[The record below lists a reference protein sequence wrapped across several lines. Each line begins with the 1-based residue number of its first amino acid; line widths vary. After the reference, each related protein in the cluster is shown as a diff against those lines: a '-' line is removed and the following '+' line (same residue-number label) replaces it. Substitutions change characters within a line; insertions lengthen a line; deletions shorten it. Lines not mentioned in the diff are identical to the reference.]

1 MRRERKRKKG
11 GDTVEDSSL
20 DAFFYP
26 SSVAIFGSFR
36 RGAIARE
43 ILRNIVEG
51 GFNGRVIPVNPK
63 GGTVEV
69 AGRRFRVRTRL
80 EEPVDVAVI
89 AVPAGVVPGL
99 IDEIGSLIRG
109 AVVISAGFS
118 EVGNAALER
127 ELVEKAKKHGV
138 RVIGPNCAGVFGV
151 HGRFFGS
158 FEVRVRPGGLA
169 LISQSGAFG
178 GAALAMGNDERI
190 GFSAFVSYGNA
201 SDLNESDF
209 LEYFAEDENTR
220 VIALYIEGVK
230 DGRRFLRALRY
241 AAERKPVVILKA
253 GKSASGARAAA
264 SHTGSL
270 AGSYE
275 IYRAAFKQAGA
286 IEVEEMEELFDAA
299 KAFEMYPLAGKR
311 VAVITNSGG
320 PGVLA
325 TDKLERLGLEI
336 AKLSE
341 ETVEEL
347 RSFLPPQCS
356 VRNPIDLIADADY
369 ERYRRTI
376 EIVCRDG
383 NVDSLLV
390 ICVPPIFVPSEE
402 VARAVVEAKCDKP
415 VVVNFMAG
423 ELVRDGV
430 ELLERHGIKNF
441 PTPERAARALMW
453 LSGRQTF

>member
-1 MRRERKRKKG
+1 M
-11 GDTVEDSSL
+11 DF
-20 DAFFYP
+20 FFYP
-26 SSVAIFGSFR
+26 SSVAVFGSFKK
-36 RGAIARE
+36 GAIAYE

-51 GFNGRVIPVNPK
+51 DFEGRVIPVNPK

-69 AGRRFRVRTRL
+69 AGRTFEIRERL
-80 EEPVDVAVI
+80 DEAVDTAIVAI
-89 AVPAGVVPGL
+89 PAKFVPAL
-99 IDEIGSLIRG
+99 IDEIGSLIKG

-118 EVGNAALER
+118 EVGNNELER

-138 RVIGPNCAGVFGV
+138 RIIGPNCAGIFGV

-158 FEVRVRPGGLA
+158 FEVRVRQGGLA

-178 GAALAMGNDERI
+178 GAALAMGNEEGI

-201 SDLNESDF
+201 ADLNESDF
-209 LEYFAEDENTR
+209 LEYFADDDNTR

-230 DGRRFLRALRY
+230 DGRRFLKALHY
-241 AAERKPVVILKA
+241 AASKKPVIILKA
-253 GKSASGARAAA
+253 GKSASGAKAAA

-299 KAFEMYPLAGKR
+299 KAFEMYTRAGRR

-325 TDKLERLGLEI
+325 TDKLEKLGLEV
-336 AKLSE
+336 AKLSD
-341 ETVEEL
+341 ETTQEL

-376 EIVCRDG
+376 EVLCRDE

-390 ICVPPIFVPSEE
+390 ICVPPIFLPSEE
-402 VARAVVEAKCDKP
+402 IARAIIEADCGKP
-415 VVVNFMAG
+415 VIVNFMAG
-423 ELVRDGV
+423 ELVRGGV
-430 ELLERHGIKNF
+430 RLLEMNGIKNF
-441 PTPERAARALMW
+441 STPERAARALHW
-453 LSGRQTF
+453 LSLR

>member
-1 MRRERKRKKG
+1 M
-11 GDTVEDSSL
+11 DF
-20 DAFFYP
+20 FFYP
-26 SSVAIFGSFR
+26 SSVAVFGSFR
-36 RGAIARE
+36 KGAIAYE

-51 GFNGRVIPVNPK
+51 GFEGRIVPVNPK

-69 AGRRFRVRTRL
+69 AGRTFQIRERL
-80 EEPVDVAVI
+80 DEPVDTAIIV
-89 AVPAGVVPGL
+89 VPAKIVPDL
-99 IDEIGSLIRG
+99 IDEIGPLIKG

-118 EVGNAALER
+118 EVGNEELER
-127 ELVEKAKKHGV
+127 RLVEKARKHGV
-138 RVIGPNCAGVFGV
+138 RLIGPNCAGIFGV
-151 HGRFFGS
+151 HGKFFGS
-158 FEVRVRPGGLA
+158 FEVRVKLGGLA

-178 GAALAMGNDERI
+178 GAALAMGNDEGI

-201 SDLNESDF
+201 TDLNESDF
-209 LEYFAEDENTR
+209 LEYFADDENTK

-230 DGRRFLRALRY
+230 DGRRFLKALRY
-241 AAERKPVVILKA
+241 AASKKPVIILKA
-253 GKSASGARAAA
+253 GKSAGGARAAA

-299 KAFEMYPLAGKR
+299 KAFEMYSTAGKR

-325 TDKLERLGLEI
+325 TDKLERLGLQI
-336 AKLSE
+336 AELSD

-369 ERYRRTI
+369 ERYKRTI
-376 EIVCRDG
+376 EIACKDK
-383 NVDSLLV
+383 NVDSILV
-390 ICVPPIFVPSEE
+390 ICVPPIFIPSEE
-402 VARAVVEAKCDKP
+402 IAKAVIDAECNKP

-423 ELVRDGV
+423 ELVGEGV
-430 ELLERHGIKNF
+430 KLLEEHGIKNF
-441 PTPERAARALMW
+441 PTPERAAKAIAW
-453 LSGRQTF
+453 LARR

>member
-1 MRRERKRKKG
+1 M
-11 GDTVEDSSL
+11 DF
-20 DAFFYP
+20 FFYP
-26 SSVAIFGSFR
+26 SSVAVFGSFR
-36 RGAIARE
+36 EGAIAYE

-51 GFNGRVIPVNPK
+51 GFEGKIIPVNPK

-69 AGRRFRVRTRL
+69 AGKTFEVRENL
-80 EEPVDVAVI
+80 DEPVDTAII
-89 AVPAGVVPGL
+89 AIPAKFVPAL
-99 IDEIGSLIRG
+99 IDEIGPLIKG

-118 EVGNAALER
+118 EVGEEELER
-127 ELVEKAKKHGV
+127 ELVERAKKHGV
-138 RVIGPNCAGVFGV
+138 RIIGPNCAGIFGV

-158 FEVRVRPGGLA
+158 FEVRVKPGGLA

-178 GAALAMGNDERI
+178 GAALAMGNDEGI

-209 LEYFAEDENTR
+209 LEYFADDGNTKA
-220 VIALYIEGVK
+220 IALYIEGVR
-230 DGRRFLRALRY
+230 DGRRFLKALRY
-241 AAERKPVVILKA
+241 ASERKPVIVLKA

-299 KAFEMYPLAGKR
+299 KAFEMYPRAGKR

-336 AKLSE
+336 AKLSD
-341 ETVEEL
+341 ETVEKL

-356 VRNPIDLIADADY
+356 TRNPIDLIADADY
-369 ERYRRTI
+369 ERYKKTI
-376 EIVCRDG
+376 ETVCKDE
-383 NVDSLLV
+383 NVDSILV
-390 ICVPPIFVPSEE
+390 ICVPPIFIPGEE
-402 VARAVVEAKCDKP
+402 IARAVIEADCDKP
-415 VVVNFMAG
+415 VIVNFMAG

-430 ELLERHGIKNF
+430 ELLERHGVKNF
-441 PTPERAARALMW
+441 PTPERAARALKW
-453 LSGRQTF
+453 LSLR

>member
-1 MRRERKRKKG
+1 M
-11 GDTVEDSSL
+11 DF
-20 DAFFYP
+20 FFYP
-26 SSVAIFGSFR
+26 SSVAVFGSFR
-36 RGAIARE
+36 VGAIAYE

-51 GFNGRVIPVNPK
+51 GFEGRVIPVNPK

-69 AGRRFRVRTRL
+69 AGRVFEIRPRL
-80 EEPVDVAVI
+80 EEPVDTAII
-89 AVPAGVVPGL
+89 AVPARMVPAL
-99 IDEIGSLIRG
+99 IDEIGPLVKG

-118 EVGNAALER
+118 EVGNEELER
-127 ELVEKAKKHGV
+127 ELVEKARRHGV
-138 RVIGPNCAGVFGV
+138 RIIGPNCAGIFGV

-158 FEVRVRPGGLA
+158 FEVRVKPGGLA

-178 GAALAMGNDERI
+178 GAALAMGNDEGV

-201 SDLNESDF
+201 ADLNESDF
-209 LEYFAEDENTR
+209 LEYFADDENTKA
-220 VIALYIEGVK
+220 IALYIEGVK
-230 DGRRFLRALRY
+230 DGRRFLEALRY
-241 AAERKPVVILKA
+241 AASKKPVIVLKA

-286 IEVEEMEELFDAA
+286 IEVEEMEEVFDAA
-299 KAFEMYPLAGKR
+299 KAFEVYPKAGRR

-325 TDKLERLGLEI
+325 TDRLEKLGLEI
-336 AKLSE
+336 AELSK
-341 ETVEEL
+341 ETIEKL

-356 VRNPIDLIADADY
+356 VKNPVDLIADADY

-376 EIVCRDG
+376 EVVCKDE

-390 ICVPPIFVPSEE
+390 ICVPPIFIPSGEI
-402 VARAVVEAKCDKP
+402 ARAVIEADCSKP
-415 VVVNFMAG
+415 VIVNFMAG

-430 ELLERHGIKNF
+430 ELLEGAGIKNF
-441 PTPERAARALMW
+441 PTPERAARALYW
-453 LSGRQTF
+453 LSLR

>member
-1 MRRERKRKKG
+1 M
-11 GDTVEDSSL
+11 DF
-20 DAFFYP
+20 FFYP
-26 SSVAIFGSFR
+26 SSVAVFGSFKK
-36 RGAIARE
+36 GAIAYE

-51 GFNGRVIPVNPK
+51 GFEGRIVPVNPK

-69 AGRRFRVRTRL
+69 AGRTFEISERL
-80 EEPVDVAVI
+80 DEAVDTAIVAI
-89 AVPAGVVPGL
+89 PAKFVPAL
-99 IDEIGSLIRG
+99 IDEIGPLIKG

-118 EVGNAALER
+118 EVGNNELER

-138 RVIGPNCAGVFGV
+138 RIIGPNCAGIFGV

-158 FEVRVRPGGLA
+158 FEVRVRPGGLT

-178 GAALAMGNDERI
+178 GAALAMGNDEGI

-201 SDLNESDF
+201 ADLNESDF
-209 LEYFAEDENTR
+209 LEYFADDPNTR
-220 VIALYIEGVK
+220 AIALYIEGVK
-230 DGRRFLRALRY
+230 DGRRFLKALRY
-241 AAERKPVVILKA
+241 ASSKKPVIILKA
-253 GKSASGARAAA
+253 GKSASGAKAAA

-299 KAFEMYPLAGKR
+299 KAFEMYTRAGRR

-325 TDKLERLGLEI
+325 TDGLERLGLEV

-341 ETVEEL
+341 DTVQKL

-356 VRNPIDLIADADY
+356 VKNPIDLIADADY

-376 EIVCRDG
+376 EVVCRDE

-390 ICVPPIFVPSEE
+390 ICVPPIFLPSEE
-402 VARAVVEAKCDKP
+402 IARAIIEADCGKP
-415 VVVNFMAG
+415 VIVNFMAG
-423 ELVRDGV
+423 ELVRGGV
-430 ELLERHGIKNF
+430 KLLEMNGIKNF
-441 PTPERAARALMW
+441 STPERAARALHW
-453 LSGRQTF
+453 LSLR

>member
-1 MRRERKRKKG
+1 M
-11 GDTVEDSSL
+11 DF
-20 DAFFYP
+20 FFYP
-26 SSVAIFGSFR
+26 SSVAVFGSFR
-36 RGAIARE
+36 KGAIAHE

-51 GFNGRVIPVNPK
+51 GFEGRIVPVNPK

-69 AGRRFRVRTRL
+69 AGKTFEIRQRL
-80 EEPVDVAVI
+80 EEPVDTAII
-89 AVPAGVVPGL
+89 AVPAKIVPAL
-99 IDEIGSLIRG
+99 IDEIGPLIRG

-118 EVGNAALER
+118 EVGNVELER
-127 ELVEKAKKHGV
+127 ELVERAKKHGV
-138 RVIGPNCAGVFGV
+138 RVIGPNCAGIFGV
-151 HGRFFGS
+151 HGKFFGS
-158 FEVRVRPGGLA
+158 FEVRVKPGGLA

-178 GAALAMGNDERI
+178 GAALAMGNDEGI

-201 SDLNESDF
+201 ADLNESDF
-209 LEYFAEDENTR
+209 LEYFADDENTK

-230 DGRRFLRALRY
+230 DGRRFLKALRY
-241 AAERKPVVILKA
+241 AAGKKPVIILKA
-253 GKSASGARAAA
+253 GKSRSGAKAAA

-275 IYRAAFKQAGA
+275 IYRAAFRQAGA
-286 IEVEEMEELFDAA
+286 IEVEEVEELFDAA
-299 KAFEMYPLAGKR
+299 KAFEMYTNAGKR

-336 AKLSE
+336 AKLSD
-341 ETVEEL
+341 ETTQKL

-356 VRNPIDLIADADY
+356 VKNPIDLIADADY

-376 EIVCRDG
+376 EIVCRDE

-390 ICVPPIFVPSEE
+390 ICVPPIFLPSEE
-402 VARAVVEAKCDKP
+402 IARAVIEAECDKP
-415 VVVNFMAG
+415 IIVNFMAG

-430 ELLERHGIKNF
+430 EVLERHGVKNF
-441 PTPERAARALMW
+441 PTPERAARALKW
-453 LSGRQTF
+453 LSQR

>member
-1 MRRERKRKKG
+1 MK
-11 GDTVEDSSL
+11 DLSQ
-20 DAFFYP
+20 FFYP
-26 SSVAIFGSFR
+26 ESVAVFGSFKD
-36 RGAIARE
+36 GAIARE

-51 GFNGRVIPVNPK
+51 GFEGKIIPVNPK

-69 AGRRFRVRTRL
+69 AGKVFEIRQKL
-80 EEPVDVAVI
+80 DEPVDVAII
-89 AVPAGVVPGL
+89 AVPARIVPAL
-99 IDEIGSLIRG
+99 IDEIGPFIKG

-118 EVGNAALER
+118 EVGNDGLER

-138 RVIGPNCAGVFGV
+138 RLIGPNCAGIFGV
-151 HGRFFGS
+151 HGKFFGS

-178 GAALAMGNDERI
+178 GAALTMGNDEGI

-201 SDLNESDF
+201 ADLNESDF
-209 LEYFAEDENTR
+209 LEYFADDENTKT
-220 VIALYIEGVK
+220 IALYIEGVR
-230 DGRRFLRALRY
+230 DGRRFLKALRY
-241 AAERKPVVILKA
+241 ASEKKPVIVLKA
-253 GKSASGARAAA
+253 GKSASGAKAAA

-299 KAFEMYPLAGKR
+299 KAFEMYSKAGKR

-325 TDKLERLGLEI
+325 TDKLEKLGLEI
-336 AKLSE
+336 AKLGE

-347 RSFLPPQCS
+347 RSFLPEQCS
-356 VRNPIDLIADADY
+356 VKNPIDLIADADY
-369 ERYRRTI
+369 ERYKRTI
-376 EIVCRDG
+376 ETVCRDE

-390 ICVPPIFVPSEE
+390 ICVPPIFIPSGEI
-402 VARAVVEAKCDKP
+402 ARAVLDADCDKP
-415 VVVNFMAG
+415 VIVNFMAG

-430 ELLERHGIKNF
+430 EVLEKGGVKNF
-441 PTPERAARALMW
+441 PTPERAARALHW
-453 LSGRQTF
+453 LSKR

>member
-1 MRRERKRKKG
+1 VVVRM
-11 GDTVEDSSL
+11 SL
-20 DAFFYP
+20 DFFFYP
-26 SSVAIFGSFR
+26 ESVAIFGSFKK
-36 RGAIARE
+36 GAIAYE

-51 GFNGRVIPVNPK
+51 GFEGKIIPVNPK
-63 GGTVEV
+63 GGTVEI
-69 AGRRFRVRTRL
+69 ADKSFEIRKKL
-80 EEPVDVAVI
+80 DEAVDTAII
-89 AVPAGVVPGL
+89 AIPAKLVPAL
-99 IDEIGSLIRG
+99 IDEIGPLIKG

-118 EVGNAALER
+118 EVGNEELER

-138 RVIGPNCAGVFGV
+138 RLIGPNCAGIFGV
-151 HGRFFGS
+151 HGKFFGS
-158 FEVRVRPGGLA
+158 FEVRVKPGGLA

-178 GAALAMGNDERI
+178 GAALAMGNDEGI

-201 SDLNESDF
+201 ADLNESDF
-209 LEYFAEDENTR
+209 LEYFADDENTKA
-220 VIALYIEGVK
+220 IALYIEGVK
-230 DGRRFLRALRY
+230 DGRRFLKALRC
-241 AAERKPVVILKA
+241 ASSKKPVIVLKA
-253 GKSASGARAAA
+253 GKSASGAKAAA

-275 IYRAAFKQAGA
+275 IYRAAFRQAGA

-299 KAFEMYPLAGKR
+299 KAFEMYPRAGKK

-356 VRNPIDLIADADY
+356 VRNPVDLIADADY
-369 ERYRRTI
+369 ERYKRTI
-376 EIVCRDG
+376 EVVCRDE
-383 NVDSLLV
+383 NVDSILV
-390 ICVPPIFVPSEE
+390 ICVPPIFIPSEE
-402 VARAVVEAKCDKP
+402 VAKAVIEANCGKP

-423 ELVRDGV
+423 ELVKEGV
-430 ELLERHGIKNF
+430 ELLEKYGIKNF
-441 PTPERAARALMW
+441 STPERAARALKW
-453 LSGRQTF
+453 LSMR

>member
-1 MRRERKRKKG
+1 M
-11 GDTVEDSSL
+11 SL
-20 DAFFYP
+20 DFFFYP
-26 SSVAIFGSFR
+26 KSVAVFGSFKE
-36 RGAIARE
+36 GAIAYE

-51 GFNGRVIPVNPK
+51 GFEGKIVPVNPK

-69 AGRRFRVRTRL
+69 AGRTFRIREKL
-80 EEPVDVAVI
+80 GEPVDTAII
-89 AVPAGVVPGL
+89 AIPAKLVPSL
-99 IDEIGSLIRG
+99 LDEIGPLVKG

-118 EVGNAALER
+118 EVGNEELER
-127 ELVEKAKKHGV
+127 ELVETAKKHGV
-138 RVIGPNCAGVFGV
+138 RVVGPNCAGIFGV
-151 HGRFFGS
+151 HGKFFGS

-178 GAALAMGNDERI
+178 GAALAMGNEEGV

-201 SDLNESDF
+201 ADLNESDF
-209 LEYFAEDENTR
+209 LEYFADDENTK

-230 DGRRFLRALRY
+230 DGRRFLKALRY
-241 AAERKPVVILKA
+241 AAGRKPVIVLKA
-253 GKSASGARAAA
+253 GKSESGAKAAA

-299 KAFEMYPLAGKR
+299 KAFEMYPRAGGR

-325 TDKLERLGLEI
+325 ADKLERLGLEI
-336 AKLSE
+336 ARLSE
-341 ETVEEL
+341 ETVGAL

-369 ERYRRTI
+369 ERYKRTI
-376 EIVCRDG
+376 EVVCRDE

-390 ICVPPIFVPSEE
+390 ICVPPIFIPSEE
-402 VARAVVEAKCDKP
+402 IAKAVLDADCGKP
-415 VVVNFMAG
+415 VIVNFMAG

-430 ELLERHGIKNF
+430 GLLERHGVKNF
-441 PTPERAARALMW
+441 PTPERAARALRW
-453 LSGRQTF
+453 LSLR